1 MPLRNVQ
8 QSYEPR
14 DIFTVDLTVL
24 QITSLRDWAYSLL
37 DEHRDEINQL
47 PRDILEERV
56 QVLVDQIKANLT
68 PFEDITLAQLKK
80 MPKKKRVLL
89 RMVFQS
95 FSDSAVH
102 IEYAME
108 LWNCNSWTSGGR
120 NVSFLMTVCT
130 IV

>member
-56 QVLVDQIKANLT
+56 QVLVDQIKAILT
-68 PFEDITLAQLKK
+68 PFEDITLPQLKK
-80 MPKKKRVLL
+80 MTKNKRVLL
-89 RMVFQS
+89 RMVFKS
-95 FSDSAVH
+95 ASDSVKH
-102 IEYAME
+102 IQYAME
-108 LWNCNSWTSGGR
+108 CRNYSRWTSGGR

>member
-24 QITSLRDWAYSLL
+24 QMNSLRDWAYSLL
-37 DEHRDEINQL
+37 DEHRDEINKL
-47 PRDILEERV
+47 PCDVLVERV
-56 QVLVDQIKANLT
+56 QVVVDQIKANLT

-80 MPKKKRVLL
+80 MPKKKTRAITYGI
-89 RMVFQS
+89 S
-95 FSDSAVH
+95 
-102 IEYAME
+102 
-108 LWNCNSWTSGGR
+108 
-120 NVSFLMTVCT
+120 